1 MKNFCE
7 NPIMAHVSLDG
18 MMTFSRFKNGTH
30 AVDFECCED
39 VNMESFSARCRMQV
53 MRDGNVYITEL
64 PKRVKKKALYREDNC
79 SLSLGRDGR
88 YYFVFSIPEQLV
100 GELPQKLVS
109 QASAIAHKVMMD
121 MIGIN

>member
-7 NPIMAHVSLDG
+7 NPIMEHLSLDG
-18 MMTFSRFKNGTH
+18 MMTFSRFKNGMH

-39 VNMESFSARCRMQV
+39 VNMEAFSARCRVQV

-64 PKRVKKKALYREDNC
+64 PKRVKRKALYREDNC

-88 YYFVFSIPEQLV
+88 YYFVFSMPQQQV
-100 GELPQKLVS
+100 GELPQQLVR
-109 QASAIAHKVMMD
+109 QASAIARKVMMD
-121 MIGIN
+121 MIGEN